1 MTAAEKPSDQRFFAV
16 LNAGSSSLK
25 FSLFTETEDGRL
37 ERQTSGSIEGIDSSS
52 PAFTAYDS
60 DQYPM
65 DEFRWD
71 YPAQLDILLAFLIE
85 WIEHFLSP
93 NPLSA
98 VGHRMLHG
106 GTLYDEPVIVTPG
119 VLAGMRSLIPLAPLH
134 QPRILQVIDTI
145 IERYPGLCQ
154 IVCFDTSFHKTTPH
168 IARLYG
174 LPRSLTDKG
183 LVRYGFHGL
192 SFEYVSEELK
202 HVDHHAA
209 MGKTI
214 IAHLGSGAS
223 MCGMVNG
230 RSVATTMGFSALDG
244 LVMGTRCGQL
254 DPGVILYLIQHE
266 QMDAKALETLLYQDS
281 GLLGVSGIS
290 NDVRDLMASREPAA
304 KEALDLFVYRVV
316 REAGSLTAACGGLE
330 AFVFTAGIGE
340 RSPEIRKAICQQLA
354 WLGIELDDR
363 ANRLGELKI
372 STDSSRVSVWILPTY
387 EELMIAR
394 HAARLATAHGTPKK
408 MSDSHQATVSSSIGQ
423 RGRTVKPYV

>member
-1 MTAAEKPSDQRFFAV
+1 MKTSDTPSDQRFFAV

-25 FSLFTETEDGRL
+25 YSLFAETRDGRL
-37 ERQTSGSIEGIDSSS
+37 ERQTSGGIEGIGSLS
-52 PAFTAYDS
+52 PSFTAYDS
-60 DQYPM
+60 DQYRM
-65 DEFRWD
+65 DEYRWD
-71 YPAQLDILLAFLIE
+71 YPAELDTLLSFLIE
-85 WIEHFLSP
+85 WIERFLAP
-93 NPLSA
+93 NHLSA

-106 GTLYDEPVIVTPG
+106 GTLYDEPIIVTPE
-119 VLAGMRSLIPLAPLH
+119 VLAEMRTLVPLAPLH
-134 QPRILQVIDTI
+134 QPRILQVIDAI
-145 IERYPGLCQ
+145 VGRYPGLCQ
-154 IVCFDTSFHKTTPH
+154 IVCFDTSFHKTNPS
-168 IARLYG
+168 ISRLYG
-174 LPRSLTDKG
+174 LPRSLTEKG
-183 LVRYGFHGL
+183 LIHYGFHGL

-202 HVDHHAA
+202 YIDRHAA

-230 RSVATTMGFSALDG
+230 KSVATTMGFSALDG

-266 QMDAKALETLLYQDS
+266 KMGAKELETLLYQDS

-290 NDVRDLMASREPAA
+290 NDVRDLMASKETAA

-316 REAGSLTAACGGLE
+316 RETGSLAAACGGLDS
-330 AFVFTAGIGE
+330 FVFTAGIGE
-340 RSPEIRKAICQQLA
+340 RSPEIRKAICKQLD
-354 WLGIELDDR
+354 WLGIELDER

-394 HAARLATAHGTPKK
+394 HGARLASIHNRQKK
-408 MSDSHQATVSSSIGQ
+408 PD
-423 RGRTVKPYV
+423 

>member
-1 MTAAEKPSDQRFFAV
+1 MTTTDKPSDQRFFAV

-25 FSLFTETEDGRL
+25 FSLFAENSDGRL
-37 ERQTSGSIEGIDSSS
+37 ERQTSGGIEGIGS
-52 PAFTAYDS
+52 PAPMFTAFDS
-60 DQYPM
+60 DQYCM
-65 DEFRWD
+65 DEYRWD
-71 YPAQLDILLAFLIE
+71 FPAQLDILLSFLIE
-85 WIEHFLSP
+85 WIERFLSP
-93 NPLSA
+93 HHLSA

-106 GTLYDEPVIVTPG
+106 GMLYDEPVTVTPE
-119 VLAGMRSLIPLAPLH
+119 VLAKMRTLIPLAPLH

-145 IERYPGLCQ
+145 IGRYPGLCQ
-154 IVCFDTSFHKTTPH
+154 IVCFDTSFHKTIPH

-174 LPRSLTDKG
+174 LPKSLTGKG
-183 LVRYGFHGL
+183 LIRYGFHGL

-202 HVDHHAA
+202 HIDRHAA

-230 RSVATTMGFSALDG
+230 KSIATTMGFSALDG

-266 QMDAKALETLLYQDS
+266 RMGAKELETLLYQDS

-290 NDVRDLMASREPAA
+290 NDVRDLMASSEPAA

-316 REAGSLTAACGGLE
+316 REVGSLAAACGGLD

-340 RSPEIRKAICQQLA
+340 RSPEIRKAICKQLD
-354 WLGIELDDR
+354 WLGIELDER

-372 STDSSRVSVWILPTY
+372 SADNSRVSVWILPTY

-394 HAARLATAHGTPKK
+394 HAARLATTHERQQKT
-408 MSDSHQATVSSSIGQ
+408 SET
-423 RGRTVKPYV
+423 

>member
-1 MTAAEKPSDQRFFAV
+1 MKTADTFSDQRFFAV

-25 FSLFTETEDGRL
+25 YSLFAETRDGRL
-37 ERQTSGSIEGIDSSS
+37 ERQTSGGIEGIGSQS
-52 PAFTAYDS
+52 PSFTAYDS
-60 DQYPM
+60 DQYRM
-65 DEFRWD
+65 DEYRWD
-71 YPAQLDILLAFLIE
+71 YPAQLDTLLSFLIE
-85 WIEHFLSP
+85 WIERFLAP
-93 NPLSA
+93 NHLSA

-106 GTLYDEPVIVTPG
+106 GTLYDEPVIVTPS
-119 VLAGMRSLIPLAPLH
+119 VLAQMRTLIPLAPLH
-134 QPRILQVIDTI
+134 QPRILQVIDAI

-154 IVCFDTSFHKTTPH
+154 VVCFDTSFHKTNPP
-168 IARLYG
+168 ISRLYG
-174 LPRSLTDKG
+174 LPRPLSEKG
-183 LVRYGFHGL
+183 LIHYGFHGL

-202 HVDHHAA
+202 YIDRHAA

-230 RSVATTMGFSALDG
+230 KSVATTMGFSALDG

-266 QMDAKALETLLYQDS
+266 KMGAKELETLLYQDS

-290 NDVRDLMASREPAA
+290 NDVRDLMASTEASA

-316 REAGSLTAACGGLE
+316 REAGSLAAACGGLDT
-330 AFVFTAGIGE
+330 FVFTAGIGE
-340 RSPEIRKAICQQLA
+340 RSPEIRKAVCRQLD
-354 WLGIELDDR
+354 WLGIELDER

-394 HAARLATAHGTPKK
+394 HGARLASVQDRQEKT
-408 MSDSHQATVSSSIGQ
+408 D
-423 RGRTVKPYV
+423 